1 MGFMDKIGGNIVN
14 GVLGNLSEVSVD
26 ELNNEYG

>member
-1 MGFMDKIGGNIVN
+1 MGLFDNIKQ

-26 ELNNEYG
+26 KLNSDYGP